1 MSYFGNPDAVLL
13 SQSVFWFILLFPSV
27 LTMLVQPSHK
37 KVMLTLALS
46 IAILMV
52 EAKTTARRSLFS
64 KRYLRTSQCLA
75 VRELCMDRNTKHLQL
90 LLSAVF
96 PHVLYCFG
104 SRCFYTLIQ
113 PLHCVALV
121 ITFLPATGLRLNF
134 VTSSSTSLRISWFA
148 AVDNNGSHT
157 SRC

>member
-1 MSYFGNPDAVLL
+1 MKLTWALSLVLL
-13 SQSVFWFILLFPSV
+13 VV
-27 LTMLVQPSHK
+27 DV
-37 KVMLTLALS
+37 
-46 IAILMV
+46 
-52 EAKTTARRSLFS
+52 KTTARCSLFP

-75 VRELCMDRNTKHLQL
+75 VCELCMNRNTIHLQL
-90 LLSAVF
+90 LWSTVF

-121 ITFLPATGLRLNF
+121 ITFLPAMGLRLNV

-157 SRC
+157 SRCQKNNRMSSMNNLMFIRSKYVA